1 MISCHNINDFYFLSW
16 KLKFWWQDSFKQK
29 STISLMESNFVW
41 IYVNSICYTGYKIKR
56 NTTTVYK
63 IGEWTISCIL
73 IFVIN
78 VHIFRKECIC
88 AGHYIYTFSKY
99 MYFSSECYLYNTF
112 LLLRLNR
119 RNNGICNQFNLIYM
133 DCTYGLLLK
142 HSFISQF
149 QMDGGDL
156 FDTLQTYF

>member
-1 MISCHNINDFYFLSW
+1 MTRFFQTEVYNIFDGI
-16 KLKFWWQDSFKQK
+16 KFCLNICKFNMLYGLQNQK
-29 STISLMESNFVW
+29 
-41 IYVNSICYTGYKIKR
+41 

-78 VHIFRKECIC
+78 VHIFRKECTC

-112 LLLRLNR
+112 LLL
-119 RNNGICNQFNLIYM
+119 
-133 DCTYGLLLK
+133 
-142 HSFISQF
+142 
-149 QMDGGDL
+149 
-156 FDTLQTYF
+156 FDTTSQS